1 MSKKINE
8 RRVKEF
14 IDLLKKLV
22 AINYKYSDAYEDND
36 GSERADR
43 RLMSITDKQ
52 DGILSKI
59 WNLNK
64 KLTRE
69 EKRIILKKLLK
80 GLGNKLVGLKNIS
93 IPTWLYNYYDYE
105 EE

>member
-1 MSKKINE
+1 MSEKINE
-8 RRVKEF
+8 KRIKEF
-14 IDLLKKLV
+14 TNLLKKLV

-43 RLMSITDKQ
+43 RLMNITDKQ
-52 DGILSKI
+52 DAILSEI

-69 EKRIILKKLLK
+69 EKKFILKKSLK
-80 GLGNKLVGLKNIS
+80 GIGDELDGLMDIS
-93 IPTWLYNYYDYE
+93 IPAWLHNYYDDE
-105 EE
+105 